1 MIKSNSM
8 TFPIYNTH
16 AGDKSDGLL
25 WGIEASN
32 VFIVIGGLA
41 VSVFFAYLSHS
52 SNQEEGIITL
62 TGCFVPLIITLL
74 YVFTLRQGKPKS
86 FDVDLVDTFVNGP
99 AWGIDFK
106 KAQVPNP
113 CTTPTRDHQNNID
126 NQAPNGWLAEGL
138 IVYNRIGIGGFVAK
152 GYKIQVPDLRQGSES
167 AILQLHDA
175 IRRFLHTLDENTRCQ
190 IQWSVDS
197 NYRTELLKYDEVTQ
211 QCSNEWSKRVREAI
225 FTRLWDRMNNNQL
238 RKEQLVIF
246 LAKPITTNAPLTLSV
261 EQETEHYR
269 SALKTMSEA
278 LDHQYSVMASIL
290 SSAGCSIQP
299 MDDEAHARH
308 YARFLNPSY
317 TTRSDFDPLGLF
329 NPEETIQE
337 NFWHGGCQGGK
348 EFGFFNDGY
357 YHNIVVLKR
366 RPQRTTSGMVFS
378 LTNLPFLDYSIT
390 VNLYPKSVQK
400 ELTKEES
407 TLMRV
412 SSSYNASKKQKL
424 LTAIEI
430 KQSKIRGLSQ
440 GDVYPIDYDYV
451 VHVWADSKDSLISKT
466 RQIEAAIN
474 SMADAQSWTTNISS
488 AATTKKM
495 WYQTWPG
502 NLWGKYTPHR
512 DDGLDYWLT
521 PMLPFSSSFVG
532 YLEHAEALF
541 DGPNGTLVGYTTF
554 LSNTPQLCAVLG
566 MTRAGKSAWT
576 INLLTQTE
584 PYYDFTLIIEE
595 GLSYGTYTKTL
606 GSEPI
611 IVQPDGEMCLNYFD
625 THSTPLTLTQIHAAA
640 AILLKM
646 AGVPHDEDKRNLR
659 FATLMHYVEEA
670 YLECYNQYILQH
682 PESANRFTR
691 EALAIEKFKKEK
703 LSVTATFLDAWSEYK
718 EYQQQQDEEQT
729 FLEDEITNFIK
740 DPLKAELIRAVAFS
754 YFKPEEFPTHIDLV
768 EIMST
773 NRLRSHNQEE
783 VNMLITLLRPWE
795 KQKLVS
801 GTSTISIK
809 GKVAHFELALL
820 SQDSSLKEV
829 TGFLIANYGR
839 QHIISLPRGSRKRVV
854 FEEVARLLDIPG
866 GEKLVA
872 EFYQQLSKYSTWIVS
887 IVQQYS
893 SFKNSSIRPIV
904 IGNAKQV
911 VITAMNDRSDLEDV
925 AMAINL
931 PNATKESIHR
941 YTLPE
946 HMPVEKKY
954 ASFTYW
960 HLDAR
965 EPRCGTMYNVATP
978 EMLYCSDSTGSNFDK
993 RAKALR
999 IYDNVVEGIINE
1011 SQNESKPM

>member
-1 MIKSNSM
+1 MSL
-8 TFPIYNTH
+8 PIYNTH

-25 WGIEASN
+25 FGIEAGN

-41 VSVFFAYLSHS
+41 VSIFFAYLSYS
-52 SNQEEGIITL
+52 PTTSL
-62 TGCFVPLIITLL
+62 ASLASCFVPLALTTF

-86 FDVDLVDTFVNGP
+86 FDVDLIDTFVNGKV
-99 AWGIDFK
+99 WSVDFK
-106 KAQVPNP
+106 KSQTPNP
-113 CTTPTRDHQNNID
+113 CATPTRDHESKID
-126 NQAPNGWLAEGL
+126 YRAPNGWLAEGL
-138 IVYNRIGIGGFVAK
+138 IIYNRIGIGGFVAK
-152 GYKIQVPDLRQGSES
+152 GYKVEVPDLRQGSES
-167 AILQLHDA
+167 SLLQLNDA
-175 IRRFLHTLDENTRCQ
+175 VRRFLHTLDEQTRCQ
-190 IQWSVDS
+190 IYWSVNSD
-197 NYRTELLKYDEVTQ
+197 YQTELLKYDEVTKT
-211 QCSNEWSKRVREAI
+211 CSNKWSKRAREAI
-225 FTRLWDRMNNNQL
+225 FTRLWSRMKNNQL

-246 LAKPITTNAPLTLSV
+246 LSKPITTNSPLTLSV
-261 EQETEHYR
+261 EQQAAHYR
-269 SALKTMSEA
+269 SILKTMNEA
-278 LDHQYSVMASIL
+278 LNHQHAVMSSIL
-290 SSAGCSIQP
+290 HPAGCNIKP
-299 MDDEAHARH
+299 MDDEEHARH
-308 YARFLNPSY
+308 YAHFLNPSY
-317 TTRSDFDPLGLF
+317 VTRANFDPVKLF
-329 NPEETIQE
+329 NAEETIQE
-337 NFWHGGCQGGK
+337 NFWHGGCQSGK
-348 EFGFFNDGY
+348 EFGFFHDGY

-366 RPQRTTSGMVFS
+366 RPQRTSPGIIFN

-390 VNLYPKSVQK
+390 VNLYPKNIQK
-400 ELTKEES
+400 ELSKEES

-412 SSSYNASKKQKL
+412 KSSYEDSKKQKL
-424 LTAIEI
+424 LTAIET
-430 KQSKIRGLSQ
+430 KQAKIRGLSQ
-440 GDVYPIDYDYV
+440 GDVYPIDYEYV
-451 VHVWADSKDSLISKT
+451 IHVWAENQELLISKT
-466 RQIEAAIN
+466 RQIEAAVN
-474 SMADAQSWTTNISS
+474 NMSDALVWTTNISWS
-488 AATTKKM
+488 ATTKKM

-502 NLWGKYTPHR
+502 NLWGKYNIHR
-512 DDGLDYWLT
+512 DDGLDYWLA

-532 YLEHAEALF
+532 YLEQAEALF

-554 LSNTPQLCAVLG
+554 LSDTPQLCAVLG

-625 THSTPLTLTQIHAAA
+625 THGIPLTLTQIHAAA

-659 FATLMHYVEEA
+659 FATLMHYVEETYA
-670 YLECYNQYILQH
+670 EFYQEYVLKY
-682 PESANRFTR
+682 PEAADHFTR
-691 EALAIEKFKKEK
+691 EAMAIEKFKKEK
-703 LSVTATFLDAWSEYK
+703 LSATATFLEAWSEYK
-718 EYQQQQDEEQT
+718 EQKQQLNEKNIFSEY
-729 FLEDEITNFIK
+729 EITDFMK
-740 DPLKAELIRAVAFS
+740 DPAKAELIRAIAFS
-754 YFKPEEFPTHIDLV
+754 HFKPEEFPTHIDLV

-773 NRLRSHNQEE
+773 NRLRSHNQDE
-783 VNMLITLLRPWE
+783 VNILITLLRPWE

-801 GTSTISIK
+801 GTSTISMK

-839 QHIISLPRGSRKRVV
+839 QHIISLPRGTRKRVV

-911 VITAMNDRSDLEDV
+911 VITAMNDRNDLEDV
-925 AMAINL
+925 AAAINL
-931 PNATKESIHR
+931 PNATKESINR

-946 HMPVEKKY
+946 HMPVGKKY

-965 EPRCGTMYNVATP
+965 EPRCGTMYNICTP
-978 EMLYCSDSTGSNFDK
+978 ELLYCSDSTGSNFDK

-999 IYDNVVEGIINE
+999 NYNDAVEGIINE
-1011 SQNESKPM
+1011 SKNQSRPM